1 MWGGLKE
8 KTGNNYLASTSVGY
22 TAQGV
27 LHSVAHQTLT
37 GRLLATTAMQSI
49 NSEVLN
55 LKVFSHHEPL
65 SRPRGQMIHE
75 SGGGKLYRLRG
86 NSLIRQIN
94 DQPSSL
100 VQDPCGEV
108 KFMQHFNASVVCVVM
123 FFGAN

>member
-1 MWGGLKE
+1 MWGGLK

-27 LHSVAHQTLT
+27 LHSVAHQALT

-75 SGGGKLYRLRG
+75 SGGE
-86 NSLIRQIN
+86 SCT
-94 DQPSSL
+94 D
-100 VQDPCGEV
+100 
-108 KFMQHFNASVVCVVM
+108 
-123 FFGAN
+123 